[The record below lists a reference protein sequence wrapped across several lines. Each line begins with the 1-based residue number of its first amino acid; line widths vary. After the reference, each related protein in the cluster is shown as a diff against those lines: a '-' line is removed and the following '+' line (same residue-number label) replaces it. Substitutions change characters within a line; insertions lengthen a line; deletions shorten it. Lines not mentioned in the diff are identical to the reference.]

1 MQKRILYFLL
11 TGLLGL
17 ASCTKVNDLS
27 DDAEIISFAITN
39 ISPGIELDRE
49 NIIIND
55 NVVLIPLEFGRKN
68 FPLTISTDIR
78 LSKTTDDAIL
88 F

>member
-39 ISPGIELDRE
+39 ISPGIELGPGKY
-49 NIIIND
+49 NYQ
-55 NVVLIPLEFGRKN
+55 
-68 FPLTISTDIR
+68 
-78 LSKTTDDAIL
+78 
-88 F
+88 